1 MNILLHEYGMKE
13 QTNQSLTSLFQLI
26 YQQKILQHQII
37 LEETDIYPCLLQQ
50 TNIKRHIFF
59 ILYQQF

>member
-37 LEETDIYPCLLQQ
+37 LEETDIYSCL
-50 TNIKRHIFF
+50 I
-59 ILYQQF
+59 